1 MDSDSESDGE
11 IGVDS
16 WPRFIILE
24 STDSDK
30 PLSKLSPF
38 ALQKGI
44 QGLAG
49 VPKDVNRLRSGQ
61 VLIEVDRKSHCRN
74 LLQSNMIVD
83 VPIRISPHKS
93 LNFKKGIIRCRDLR
107 GCSDDEIEIKTHIGM
122 LLSNIKT
129 GPLMR
134 IGFQRPATP
143 S

>member
-1 MDSDSESDGE
+1 MENSITHLNPNSGKRSRKEMDSDTESDIE

-16 WPRFIILE
+16 WPRFLIME

-49 VPKDVNRLRSGQ
+49 VPKDVNRLRSGH

-74 LLQSNMIVD
+74 LLQSNMIVTQF
-83 VPIRISPHKS
+83 SQ
-93 LNFKKGIIRCRDLR
+93 
-107 GCSDDEIEIKTHIGM
+107 E
-122 LLSNIKT
+122 
-129 GPLMR
+129 
-134 IGFQRPATP
+134 
-143 S
+143 

>member
-1 MDSDSESDGE
+1 M
-11 IGVDS
+11 
-16 WPRFIILE
+16 E

-38 ALQKGI
+38 ALQKSI

-49 VPKDVNRLRSGQ
+49 VPKYVNRLRSGQ

-93 LNFKKGIIRCRDLR
+93 LNFNNGIIRCRYLR
-107 GCSDDEIEIKTHIGM
+107 GCSDD
-122 LLSNIKT
+122 
-129 GPLMR
+129 
-134 IGFQRPATP
+134 
-143 S
+143 